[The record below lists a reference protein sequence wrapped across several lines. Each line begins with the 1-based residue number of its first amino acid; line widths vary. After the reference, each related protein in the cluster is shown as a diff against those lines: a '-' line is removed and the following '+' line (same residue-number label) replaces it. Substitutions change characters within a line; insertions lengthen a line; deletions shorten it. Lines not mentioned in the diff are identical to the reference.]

1 MVYTRRVTLDQTQMK
16 HVVIDRQLEALQESV
31 HRARARTKPKV
42 DAVLAPSVGPVKYP
56 IQWTSPEQEN
66 FVKFSGKV
74 LQRRPDGSLIPYQRT
89 GKLNAGWL
97 SISTTIPGLGTNI
110 LIWNTQAYAQFVVGR
125 FTPSTHMQRFHRNTG
140 WEPVLRKVDVIKQ
153 ILITGILKEF
163 KWIVVK

>member
-56 IQWTSPEQEN
+56 IDWTSE
-66 FVKFSGKV
+66 K
-74 LQRRPDGSLIPYQRT
+74 QRKAFFASNGFGRGIPTKRT
-89 GKLNAGWL
+89 AALNEGWL
-97 SISTTIPGLGTNI
+97 SISTTIPGLGTTI
-110 LIWNTQAYAQFVVGR
+110 LIWNTQTYAQFVVGR
-125 FTPSTHMQRFHRNTG
+125 FTPSNHMQQFHRNTG

-153 ILITGILKEF
+153 ILIVGILKEF
-163 KWIVVK
+163 KWIVVT

>member
-1 MVYTRRVTLDQTQMK
+1 MR

-42 DAVLAPSVGPVKYP
+42 DAVLAPSVGPVVYP
-56 IQWTSPEQEN
+56 IEWTSE
-66 FVKFSGKV
+66 K
-74 LQRRPDGSLIPYQRT
+74 QRKAFFASNGFGRGIPTKRT
-89 GKLNAGWL
+89 AALNEGWL
-97 SISTTIPGLGTNI
+97 SVSTTIPGLGTNI
-110 LIWNTQAYAQFVVGR
+110 LIWNTKDYTQFVVGR

-140 WEPVLRKVDVIKQ
+140 WQPVIRKIDVIKQ